1 MLDSPAVPASRDT
14 APQAVE
20 LDVERL
26 TFGPDALAHHDGQVV
41 FVGAAAPGDR
51 VVADVVERRRG
62 FLRARV
68 RAVLTP
74 GPDRVVPACAWVDDC
89 GGCPWQHVALDA
101 QRAAKTAVVAEQLAR
116 LGALADVPVL
126 PILAAPADLGYRGR
140 IALAVEGRRV
150 GYRGARSHRL
160 VAIDGCAIADPALS
174 AHLEVV
180 RGWVGALRT
189 PPERVEL
196 AVAPGGVALVAHG
209 RAAPA
214 AADHDTTARLLRDV
228 ASVRGAVLL
237 GGGTRIVVGDAT
249 VHVAL
254 EPGLAL
260 EAPADAFTQPNPA
273 ANRMLVATAMAIA
286 AVAPGTR
293 ALDLYC
299 GAGNFTLPLARRGA
313 RVLGVERAP
322 VAVEAARANV
332 ARLGFA
338 DVELVAGDVAAVL
351 RARPSAPV
359 DVAVLD
365 PPRPGAAG
373 ALAALAA
380 WRPAR
385 IVYVSCDPA
394 TLARDARTL
403 ATLGWRCARVQPV
416 DCFPHTH
423 HVECVAEFQS

>member
-1 MLDSPAVPASRDT
+1 VPAPRDVV
-14 APQAVE
+14 A

-26 TFGPDALAHHDGQVV
+26 TFGPDALARHDGQVV
-41 FVGAAAPGDR
+41 FVGPAAPGDR

-68 RAVLTP
+68 RDVLAA
-74 GPDRVVPACAWVDDC
+74 GPDRVAPPCAWVDAC
-89 GGCPWQHVALDA
+89 GGCPWQHVALAA

-116 LGALADVPVL
+116 LAGLADVRVL

-140 IALAVEGRRV
+140 VALTVEGRRV

-160 VAIDGCAIADPALS
+160 VDVDACAVAEPALS
-174 AHLEVV
+174 AHLAVV
-180 RGWVGALRT
+180 RGWVATLRT

-196 AVAPGGVALVAHG
+196 AVAPGGVALVAHA
-209 RAAPA
+209 RRAPA
-214 AADHDTTARLLRDV
+214 AADVAATARLLRDV

-237 GGGTRIVVGDAT
+237 GGGARTVVGDPT
-249 VHVAL
+249 LHVAL
-254 EPGLAL
+254 EEGLAL
-260 EAPADAFTQPNPA
+260 EVPADAFTQPNPA
-273 ANRMLVATAMAIA
+273 ANRLLVATAMAYA
-286 AVAPGTR
+286 AVAPGAR

-313 RVLGVERAP
+313 HVLGVERAP
-322 VAVEAARANV
+322 VAVAAARANV
-332 ARLGFA
+332 ARLGLA
-338 DVELVAGDVAAVL
+338 DVELAAGDVAAVL
-351 RARPSAPV
+351 RARTPAPV
-359 DVAVLD
+359 DVVLLD
-365 PPRPGAAG
+365 PPRAGAAD

-403 ATLGWRCARVQPV
+403 ATHGWRCVRVQPI

-423 HVECVAEFQS
+423 HVECVAEFRVDLQGPPL